1 MSVLYT
7 PAAALLAALTL
18 VPIQATAH
26 WFDGFSCSLD
36 FSRAVAVT
44 PELVRIH
51 SNGSELIVTASNSL
65 LVDGRVIDLNDA
77 QRDRVAE
84 YVGEIRTTM
93 LDVVEVALEGVEI
106 GLTAAAEVA
115 GAVFG
120 SRPPADLYVLM
131 DEVRERVGQRMYDR
145 DGSIYLNGDGIDAL
159 DETMADL
166 EPRIDEIMSR
176 FVGSALSAAGQAFSD
191 GEGSFVERMEAFGAR
206 MERFQRDMDMR
217 VGERAAGLE
226 ARAEELCDHAR
237 ALSFAED
244 ALQQSVPEV
253 RDIDLTR
260 MSGGVL

>member
-26 WFDGFSCSLD
+26 WFDGSSCSLD
-36 FSRAVAVT
+36 FSGAVAVT
-44 PELVRIH
+44 PEVVRIH

-93 LDVVEVALEGVEI
+93 PDVVEVALEGVEI

-145 DGSIYLNGDGIDAL
+145 DGSIYLNGDGINAL
-159 DETMADL
+159 DVTMARVRSSSGWRRLVRAWNDSSVTWTCGL
-166 EPRIDEIMSR
+166 VNAQQVWRRGQRNSVTTPVSCTLPKTR
-176 FVGSALSAAGQAFSD
+176 FSSQYRRCATS
-191 GEGSFVERMEAFGAR
+191 
-206 MERFQRDMDMR
+206 
-217 VGERAAGLE
+217 
-226 ARAEELCDHAR
+226 
-237 ALSFAED
+237 
-244 ALQQSVPEV
+244 
-253 RDIDLTR
+253 I
-260 MSGGVL
+260 